1 MNLSD
6 FPSAW
11 LPLVD
16 SVLKATVV
24 LLAAFVATSALRHAS
39 AALRH
44 LIWTLAL
51 VGALMMP
58 VLSLALPRWELP
70 LFTIASTELPA
81 LSPVAP
87 PIESDATPN
96 APAWHRSPASSA
108 VNAPAS
114 PNETGPARVSRLSW
128 PTVLFALWA
137 IGVLFVV
144 GRVIV
149 GIVAVQWMARHGQRV
164 LDAPWM
170 KMAVGL
176 ASEVGVSSNITFLR
190 SRRATMPMACG
201 VLRPAVMM
209 PAEADAWPV
218 DRLRIVL
225 LHELAHVKRHDC
237 LTHLVAQVACAFHWF
252 NPLAWIAA
260 RQVRTERERACDD
273 LVLAAGTQG
282 PDYADQLLE
291 IARAMRAEKYP
302 AVLAGA
308 SLAMAHRS
316 QLEGRL
322 MAILD
327 PRVPH
332 AALTRL
338 RATAATMV
346 CCAAV
351 IPVAA
356 LQPWTDDS
364 AKAPVALVSPVSP
377 APHVDAQTPT
387 PAPTPT
393 AAPTPLPR
401 PAPDAALAAADA
413 ADATA
418 AAIADATREGTK
430 HGVLNGT
437 LQGTVHGVLGSLMG
451 ATDAAQHAARANGHD
466 HQETDTDDEQ
476 ESKPT
481 ASKADPRM
489 VEALTAALK
498 DSDKDVR
505 ETAMHALVQMRDP
518 SIFDPLVLAL
528 KDSSP
533 DVREQAAFG
542 LGQLRD
548 RRAVEPLVAALKD
561 DHADVREQAAFA
573 LGQLRDRAAIPGLSA
588 ALKDVAPDVREQAIF
603 ALGQFRDPATLEGL
617 SLGLRDANGD
627 VREQAAFALGQLRDR
642 RAMEPLISAL
652 KDSDA
657 DVREQAAFALG
668 QLRDRGAVEAL
679 VIALKDSAADVR
691 EQAAFALGQI
701 RDPRAIDGLTTALKD
716 PQAAVRQQAAFALG
730 QLAR

>member
-1 MNLSD
+1 MTFSD
-6 FPSAW
+6 FPSTW
-11 LPLVD
+11 LPLID
-16 SVLKATVV
+16 SVAKATVV
-24 LLAAFVATSALRHAS
+24 LTAALAATTALRHSS

-51 VGALMMP
+51 VSALAMP

-70 LFTIASTELPA
+70 LMTIASTEAPASLPKA
-81 LSPVAP
+81 PVVD
-87 PIESDATPN
+87 SNATSN
-96 APAWHRSPASSA
+96 APAPPRHRTPTADVA
-108 VNAPAS
+108 AS
-114 PNETGPARVSRLSW
+114 PVSIESIPAAGGRFSW
-128 PTVLFALWA
+128 PGVLVALWA
-137 IGVLFVV
+137 IGALFIV

-149 GIVAVQWMARHGQRV
+149 GILAVQWMARRGQRV

-170 KMAVGL
+170 KMAIGL

-190 SRRATMPMACG
+190 SGRATMPMACG
-201 VLRPAVMM
+201 VVRPAVMM
-209 PAEADAWPV
+209 PAEADTWPI

-291 IARAMRAEKYP
+291 IARAMRTEKFP

-338 RATAATMV
+338 RAAAAATV

-356 LQPWTDDS
+356 VQPWTD
-364 AKAPVALVSPVSP
+364 ATPKTTVVALASVDPAASAPQTPSP
-377 APHVDAQTPT
+377 APAPT
-387 PAPTPT
+387 PAPTPQPPVSSAAT
-393 AAPTPLPR
+393 A
-401 PAPDAALAAADA
+401 AALASTDAADA
-413 ADATA
+413 AASSIA
-418 AAIADATREGTK
+418 ADVVRESTSKGALA
-430 HGVLNGT
+430 GA
-437 LQGTVHGVLGSLMG
+437 VHGVLGSVLST
-451 ATDAAQHAARANGHD
+451 TDMAQAKHDARDHA
-466 HQETDTDDEQ
+466 HQETEKDEDDDKGEQ
-476 ESKPT
+476 ES
-481 ASKADPRM
+481 AKADPRM
-489 VEALTAALK
+489 VAALTAALR

-518 SIFDPLVLAL
+518 SIFDPLVAAL
-528 KDSSP
+528 KDTSP

-573 LGQLRDRAAIPGLSA
+573 LGQLRDRAAIPGLTI

-617 SLGLRDANGD
+617 SSRPARRQRRRAAAGGLRA
-627 VREQAAFALGQLRDR
+627 RPAARSARDGAARLG
-642 RAMEPLISAL
+642 AE
-652 KDSDA
+652 
-657 DVREQAAFALG
+657 G
-668 QLRDRGAVEAL
+668 QRC
-679 VIALKDSAADVR
+679 
-691 EQAAFALGQI
+691 
-701 RDPRAIDGLTTALKD
+701 
-716 PQAAVRQQAAFALG
+716 
-730 QLAR
+730 